1 MAHLTADFLLRA
13 LRIVLIDV
21 LLAGDNAVVIA
32 MAVKSL
38 PASQRRTGL
47 ISGAGLAIVLR
58 IALTFFATRLLEL
71 PFFKLVGGLLIF
83 WIAIKL
89 LSDSNEDIEKEYSA
103 GSLRQAIWLILV
115 ADVTMSLDN
124 IVAVAALSGDNL
136 ALLIVGLALSISF
149 VMFMSGILSRL
160 MDRYPVV
167 LWLGAAILGQ
177 VSGEMIAGDRW
188 VLDFLERIPLSP
200 EMLIRICEAALASLV
215 LLAGAIIKRNR
226 RKKSDGVRV

>member
-21 LLAGDNAVVIA
+21 MLAGDNAVVIA

>member
-58 IALTFFATRLLEL
+58 TALTFFATRLLEL